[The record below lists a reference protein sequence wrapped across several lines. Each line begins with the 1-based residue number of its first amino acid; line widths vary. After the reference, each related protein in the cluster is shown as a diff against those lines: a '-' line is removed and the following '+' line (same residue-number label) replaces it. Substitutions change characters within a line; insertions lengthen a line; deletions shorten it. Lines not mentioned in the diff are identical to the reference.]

1 MVKSNNG
8 AKVTKINSLS
18 TNREVVVKRGLSRT
32 DNNSLAL
39 RGLLSHEWKAL
50 KGMVKKNKKKTQNG
64 KRSINVRWNLLLE
77 A

>member
-8 AKVTKINSLS
+8 AKVTKINSFS

-50 KGMVKKNKKKTQNG
+50 KGMVKKNKKKHKTV
-64 KRSINVRWNLLLE
+64 KEVLM
-77 A
+77 

>member
-8 AKVTKINSLS
+8 AKVTKINYFS